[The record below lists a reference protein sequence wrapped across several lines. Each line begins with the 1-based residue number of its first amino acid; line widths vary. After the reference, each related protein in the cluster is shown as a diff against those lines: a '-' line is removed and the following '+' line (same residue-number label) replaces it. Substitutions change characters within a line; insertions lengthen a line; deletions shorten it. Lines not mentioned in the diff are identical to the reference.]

1 MMHRFF
7 LKRLKVWSSLLL
19 IPTGLLFICIMIL
32 TATSQLQTIKETTQS
47 TTDDLCLNLE
57 STMDVCTSQQEMITL
72 NSQLL
77 LSMRKILY
85 NRETTYSV
93 YVFLNII

>member
-47 TTDDLCLNLE
+47 TTDDLCLNL
-57 STMDVCTSQQEMITL
+57 
-72 NSQLL
+72 
-77 LSMRKILY
+77 
-85 NRETTYSV
+85 
-93 YVFLNII
+93 

>member
-32 TATSQLQTIKETTQS
+32 TATSQLQAIKETTQS
-47 TTDDLCLNLE
+47 TTDDFCLDL
-57 STMDVCTSQQEMITL
+57 
-72 NSQLL
+72 
-77 LSMRKILY
+77 
-85 NRETTYSV
+85 
-93 YVFLNII
+93 